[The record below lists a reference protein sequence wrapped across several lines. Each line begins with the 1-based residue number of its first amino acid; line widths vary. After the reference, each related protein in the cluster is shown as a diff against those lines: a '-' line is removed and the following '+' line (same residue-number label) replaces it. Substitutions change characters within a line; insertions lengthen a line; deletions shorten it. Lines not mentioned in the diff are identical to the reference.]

1 MYWAPDQYSEK
12 ICRKQDSLQHEHMI
26 ILINAASEEVIS
38 RVYKYECWSWL
49 SSYVVFVSIVQL

>member
-12 ICRKQDSLQHEHMI
+12 ICRKQVIRFNI

-38 RVYKYECWSWL
+38 RVYKYE
-49 SSYVVFVSIVQL
+49 Y